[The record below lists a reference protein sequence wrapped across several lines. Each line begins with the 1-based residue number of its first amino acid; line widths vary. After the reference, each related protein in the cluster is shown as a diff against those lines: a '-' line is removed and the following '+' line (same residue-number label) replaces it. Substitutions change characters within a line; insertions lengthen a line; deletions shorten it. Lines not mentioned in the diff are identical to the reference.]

1 MRKCL
6 LLGLAMLITAGM
18 AAYGQD
24 RTISGKVISAED
36 GSPLP
41 GVNVVVKGTTTGAV
55 TDIDGNY
62 KFSIPAEGG
71 ILVFS
76 FIGLVTQEIE
86 IGSRSVI
93 DLTMTSDVEQL
104 AEVVVTGYSTTT
116 QQKNIAAVSVVGAA
130 DIEDVPLP
138 DVNQL
143 LQGKAAGVY
152 TTAPSGQPGAAQ
164 DIRIRGTG
172 SISAGR
178 GPLYVIDGIIAEQ
191 GDFTSVTQ
199 TNDVLSNIN
208 PNDIE
213 SLTVLKDASATAL
226 YGSRGSNGVIL
237 ITTKRGK
244 VGKSTI
250 TARAQYGV
258 VLKNTG
264 NFDMMDAQTVW
275 DYERQIMVNS
285 GISPADI
292 DLRRPAS
299 MLDSTFN
306 WVDAAFKQGST
317 ANYELQASGGS
328 ENTRYFV
335 SASVFSQ
342 DGTLIESNFKRFSVR
357 SNIDQTLSEKWELGL
372 NLNVSY
378 TDQLN
383 ATAGNRFAS
392 PLLGAFVNSP
402 LQSPINPETGELYT
416 GQENEFN
423 IFTGDNFLYSA
434 PLNPVINNNLR
445 TLGKLN
451 LQYNILDN
459 LNISQVVA
467 LDFVSIR
474 EGRFFDPTTND
485 GANDNGSI
493 DEFYNQNI
501 TLTSQ
506 TKAAGNW
513 TIGDKH
519 NLDALAVFEVQN
531 TTRENFG
538 ATGIGLAT
546 GKLKTLNSTATPQD
560 VSGFFTDF
568 SFVSLLAQA
577 NYNYDNRYYFSGSVR
592 NDASS
597 RFGANNRNATFWSVG
612 ASWRIIEESFMSG
625 ASWLNDLKL
634 RSSYGTSGNANI
646 GNFASRGLY
655 AFGAAYL
662 GQPGSA
668 PSQID
673 NPDLT
678 WEVSASLN
686 VGLDVSVLNSRVNI
700 SGEYYNRISSDLLLD
715 VPISSTSGFTT
726 ATRNIGEVKNTGVEL
741 VLNTVNFDGE
751 FLWTTDFNISWN
763 NNEVLAL
770 NNDEDIIN
778 PPGNFRKIYRV
789 GESMGS
795 WYIEEWAGVNPAD
808 GTPLWM
814 QTDEDENPTT
824 TTGSFSLAGRRI
836 VGDAIPDFTGGI
848 TNTMSYKGIS
858 LSFFFNFVYGN
869 KVFNSSRR
877 FIESDGQRFGWNHLA
892 EAGQDYWQNPGDI
905 ASRPQPLLGG
915 NNSSNSASTRYLED
929 GSYLRLRNVTLGYSF
944 PQAWM
949 DKAGM
954 QKLRIYVQGVNL
966 WTLTNYSGFD
976 PEMDETGSE
985 FFRYPVGKTISV
997 GLDLTF

>member
-1 MRKCL
+1 MRKSL
-6 LLGLAMLITAGM
+6 LLSFAFLLAATM
-18 AAYGQD
+18 AFAQD
-24 RTISGKVISAED
+24 RTVSGKVTSAED
-36 GSPLP
+36 GSPIP
-41 GVNVVVKGTTTGAV
+41 GVNVVVKGTTTGGV

-62 KFSIPAEGG
+62 KFSVPAEGG
-71 ILVFS
+71 TLIFS
-76 FIGLVTQEIE
+76 FIGLKLQEIE
-86 IGSRSVI
+86 IGSRTVI
-93 DLTMTSDVEQL
+93 DISMESDSEQL

-116 QQKNIAAVSVVGAA
+116 AQKNIAAISVVSAS

-226 YGSRGSNGVIL
+226 YGSRGANGVIL

-258 VLKNTG
+258 VLQNTG
-264 NFDMMDAQTVW
+264 NFDMMDGQTVW
-275 DYERQIMVNS
+275 DYERQILENS
-285 GISPADI
+285 GFSQADI
-292 DLRRPAS
+292 DTRRPAS

-306 WVDAAFKQGST
+306 WVDGAFKQGST
-317 ANYELQASGGS
+317 SNYELQARGGN

-335 SASVFSQ
+335 SAGVFSQ
-342 DGTLIESNFKRFSVR
+342 EGTLIESGFKRFSVR

-392 PLLGAFVNSP
+392 PLLGAFVNTP
-402 LQSPINPETGELYT
+402 LQSPIDPETGELYT
-416 GQENEFN
+416 GQENDFN

-434 PLNPVINNNLR
+434 PLNPVVNNNMR
-445 TLGKLN
+445 TLGKFN
-451 LQYNILDN
+451 LQYNVLEN
-459 LNISQVVA
+459 LNISQVLA
-467 LDFVSIR
+467 IDFVSIR
-474 EGRFFDPTTND
+474 EKRFFDPTTND
-485 GANDNGSI
+485 GANDNGRI
-493 DEFYNQNI
+493 NEFYNQNI

-506 TKAAGNW
+506 TKIAGNW
-513 TIGDKH
+513 TFSDVH

-531 TTRENFG
+531 TNRESFG
-538 ATGIGLAT
+538 STGIGLAT
-546 GKLKTLNSTATPQD
+546 GKLKTLNSTATPQG
-560 VSGFFTDF
+560 VSGFTTDYA
-568 SFVSLLAQA
+568 FVSYLGQA

-597 RFGANNRNATFWSVG
+597 RFGENNRNATFWSVG
-612 ASWRIIEESFMSG
+612 GAWRVLEEGFMGG
-625 ASWLNDLKL
+625 ASFLDDLKL
-634 RSSYGTSGNANI
+634 RASYGTSGNANI

-662 GQPGSA
+662 GQPGST

-678 WEVSASLN
+678 WEVSTSLN
-686 VGLDVSVLNSRVNI
+686 VGLDVSVLKSRVNI
-700 SGEYYNRISSDLLLD
+700 SAEYYNRISSDLLLN

-751 FLWTTDFNISWN
+751 FQWITDFNVSWN
-763 NNEVLAL
+763 QNEVLAL

-824 TTGSFSLAGRRI
+824 TTGSFSQAGRRI
-836 VGDAIPDFTGGI
+836 VGDAIPDLVGGM
-848 TNTMSYKGIS
+848 TNTLSYRGLS

-915 NNSSNSASTRYLED
+915 NNSSNSASTRFLED
-929 GSYLRLRNVTLGYSF
+929 GSYLRLRNVTLGYSL

-949 DKAGM
+949 DKAKM
-954 QKLRIYVQGVNL
+954 QSLRIYVQGINL

-985 FFRYPVGKTISV
+985 FFRYPVGKTISL